1 VLQTKSVIYTN
12 VFVLELMGKTD
23 LEEAKINVV
32 LDTVNDFKTE
42 VYTAHFEKDE
52 AKKVGTFFACKKNK

>member
-1 VLQTKSVIYTN
+1 
-12 VFVLELMGKTD
+12 MGKTD

-52 AKKVGTFFACKKNK
+52 AKKVGTFFACKKINK